1 MTALPDKDDQSTT
14 TSNKVDLEEI
24 NYLRDRVRKL
34 LDAKDQA
41 YTERNRLVAFLARV
55 AYNRGHVVSVT
66 KTEIEGWDP
75 AWHNCVY
82 VELPHG
88 QVSWHFHEDD
98 AHLFKGLPVRH
109 HPWDGH
115 TTEEKYARIADC
127 DWL

>member
-66 KTEIEGWDP
+66 KTEIEGWES

-88 QVSWHFHEDD
+88 QASWHFHEDD
-98 AHLFKGLPVRH
+98 AHLFKDLPVRH

-127 DWL
+127 SWL